1 MASVE
6 KDVFEKNIVKVTEK
20 KQLDY
25 KNNATLIILL
35 VTIIFFSIFAPGFL
49 SVNNFI
55 NVLRQV
61 SITGIAAMG
70 MMMVI
75 LTGGIDLSQGSL
87 IGITGALAAYLMTKG
102 EMGIFPAVIISI
114 LLSLAYGYFNGFMI
128 SKFNVP
134 PMVGTLATMTI
145 GRGFIYVIT
154 QGISIYGFNESFKII
169 GQGYVGPIPIPVIV
183 FLVFIA
189 ITAYILTQT
198 PYGTH
203 LYAIGGNSEAA
214 SLSGVN
220 VGKTQMK
227 AYIISALFA
236 GIAGLVLLGR
246 LGSASASL
254 GNSYEMD
261 IITAV
266 VLGGV
271 SISGGSGKLRGVVFG
286 VIIMGLLSNGL
297 LIMGLSE
304 YYQMIAKGIILLIA
318 IVFDKNIERI
328 IKSTEA

>member
-1 MASVE
+1 MAE
-6 KDVFEKNIVKVTEK
+6 ANNETLEKNKTKVTEK
-20 KQLDY
+20 KRLDY

-35 VTIIFFSIFAPGFL
+35 FTIVFFSIFASGFL
-49 SVNNFI
+49 SINNFI

-75 LTGGIDLSQGSL
+75 LTGGIDLSQGSV
-87 IGITGALAAYLMTKG
+87 IGITGALAAYLMTTG
-102 EMGIFPAVIISI
+102 EMSIFLTVILCI
-114 LLSLAYGYFNGFMI
+114 LFSLIYGFFNGFMI
-128 SKFNVP
+128 SKFKVP

-145 GRGFIYVIT
+145 GRGLVYVIT
-154 QGISIYGFNESFKII
+154 QGVSIYGFNEGFKII
-169 GQGYVGPIPIPVIV
+169 GQGYIGPIPIPVII
-183 FLVFIA
+183 FLIFIG

-203 LYAIGGNSEAA
+203 LYAIGGNAEAA

-220 VGKTQMK
+220 VGKTKMK

-304 YYQMIAKGIILLIA
+304 YYQMIAKGVILLIA
-318 IVFDKNIERI
+318 IVFDQNIDKI
-328 IKSTEA
+328 IRTTEG